1 MADNSLV
8 SVHYTSGRAQVQVG
22 DRVLQVDRRDN
33 AERAYTC
40 PIELVT
46 AALGG

>member
-1 MADNSLV
+1 MAAGDTV
-8 SVHYTSGRAQVQVG
+8 RVRYVEGRAEVQIG
-22 DRVLQVDRRDN
+22 DRVLHIDQSDNQRRGD
-33 AERAYTC
+33 TC

>member
-1 MADNSLV
+1 MPAADTV
-8 SVHYTSGRAQVQVG
+8 RVHYIEGRAKVQIG
-22 DRVLQVDRRDN
+22 DRVLHIDRRDN
-33 AERAYTC
+33 QRRDESC